1 MRESV
6 ERQRARVVA
15 TSRRLAAG
23 VSILALLATSVS
35 PAWSAPAK
43 PPKEADIAA
52 YLADKPP
59 ALHPFFRS
67 VMLEGERNRVLNLN
81 RAGLAALQL
90 GDDATAALAFD
101 QALER
106 IEAIY
111 ADNEKAKKAR
121 SLWVKESTKDF
132 KGEPYERAMAFYYRG
147 VVYLRQGDYENARAS
162 FQQGQLQDAFAE
174 AETYKSDYA
183 SLEVLSG
190 WASQCL
196 GDQGRADEFY
206 QRAREIRP
214 DIAIPKPEDRVLLL
228 ADVGVG
234 PQKWADGQ
242 YMENLRFRGV
252 AYDEAGVTF
261 LGSDAEHALLGR
273 AQAAVDAF
281 TQATQADEQAA
292 KALKDHEALA
302 ANQRALAQAT
312 AQTLEAALLT
322 PPEATPAEP
331 LADPASPAPA
341 KRPAPAT
348 AKAAAAAAA
357 AAARERDVELLA
369 LERVALNAALA
380 ADKSGADLAGVRE
393 ASLKAQAEAQVSGQR
408 RNEALASLQPYGLQ
422 LTEAARAHVEAP
434 TVAPTV
440 ATSGENLLWQ
450 ASTRGGRMI
459 DAVLAGKAQFKEN
472 ATEFGNTMTQAS
484 LIAVQTANQMTMQ
497 AQSLQAQ
504 GYNVN
509 NSGGE
514 AAAYAGMAFLAVG
527 LISNMAAKAARPQAD
542 IRYWDTLPGEIRYA
556 TRPGE
561 AGAYRIVLQDA
572 GGRFQ
577 RSAMFEAKGTPGGR
591 CAVGWTRTRT
601 AVDVAPSAP
610 NSELTKR

>member
-1 MRESV
+1 M
-6 ERQRARVVA
+6 
-15 TSRRLAAG
+15 
-23 VSILALLATSVS
+23 
-35 PAWSAPAK
+35 
-43 PPKEADIAA
+43 A
-52 YLADKPP
+52 YLADKPQT
-59 ALHPFFRS
+59 LHPFFRN
-67 VMLEGERNRVLNLN
+67 VMVEGERNRVLNLN
-81 RAGLAALQL
+81 RAGLAALQM
-90 GDDATAALAFD
+90 GDDATAAMAFD

-121 SLWVKESTKDF
+121 STWTKEATKDF

-147 VVYLRQGDYENARAS
+147 VIYLRAGDYENARAS

-214 DIAIPKPEDRVLLL
+214 DVAVPKPEDRVLLL

-234 PQKWADGQ
+234 PQKWSDGQ

-252 AYDEAGVTF
+252 SYDEAGVVF

-281 TQATQADEQAA
+281 AQATQERDQAVQ
-292 KALKDHEALA
+292 ALKEREALA
-302 ANQRALAQAT
+302 ANQRTMADAM
-312 AQTLEAALLT
+312 AQTLEMALLN
-322 PPEATPAEP
+322 PGEATSAEAVAEP
-331 LADPASPAPA
+331 EGPASAPA
-341 KRPAPAT
+341 KRPPPAN

-357 AAARERDVELLA
+357 AAAREKDMELLA
-369 LERVALNAALA
+369 LERVALNAALS
-380 ADKSGADLAGVRE
+380 ADKSSAEIGAARE
-393 ASLKAQAEAQVSGQR
+393 TSVKAQSAFEARGQE
-408 RNEALASLQPYGLQ
+408 RNRALTSLQPYGLQ
-422 LTEAARAHVEAP
+422 LTEAARAHVDAPMIQP
-434 TVAPTV
+434 TVAV
-440 ATSGENLLWQ
+440 SGENLLWQ
-450 ASTRGGRMI
+450 ASTRGGRMV
-459 DAVLAGKAQFKEN
+459 DAILAGKAQFKEN

-497 AQSLQAQ
+497 ASSLQAQ
-504 GYNVN
+504 GYNVG

-514 AAAYAGMAFLAVG
+514 AAAYAGVAFMAVG
-527 LISNMAAKAARPQAD
+527 LLANMAAKAAKPQAD

-556 TRPGE
+556 TRPGGP
-561 AGAYRIVLQDA
+561 GAYRIVLQDA
-572 GGRFQ
+572 GGRFL
-577 RSAMFEAKGTPGGR
+577 RSGTFEAKGAPDGR
-591 CAVGWTRTRT
+591 CAVGWIRTRT
-601 AVDVAPSAP
+601 AVEVPPSAP